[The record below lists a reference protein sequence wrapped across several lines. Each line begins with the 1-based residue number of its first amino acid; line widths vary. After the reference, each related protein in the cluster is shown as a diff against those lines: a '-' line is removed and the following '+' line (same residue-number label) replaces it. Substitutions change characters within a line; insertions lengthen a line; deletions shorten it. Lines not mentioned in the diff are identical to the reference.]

1 MAYSDFSLDDLKKK
15 FGINSRIQSI
25 FENIV
30 GTPISEALREDLEDV
45 KTLRIRTEKA
55 KSEWIVVPIL
65 NELRKRNNRY
75 FTIYSGESLNVDKD
89 NGLQGEC
96 DFMLAKDVQTFDLSY
111 PIIQIVEAKKHD
123 IEIGIPQ
130 CMAQLLGAKI
140 FNDTHQT
147 PVSKIYGCVTTGDD
161 WLFMYLE
168 NETVYVDNK
177 RYYLTEIEQI
187 LGVFQTIIDFY
198 KKELN

>member
-1 MAYSDFSLDDLKKK
+1 MAYSDFSIEDLKKK

-25 FENIV
+25 FENPIV
-30 GTPISEALREDLEDV
+30 SPISQTLREDLEEV

-75 FTIYSGESLNVDKD
+75 FTIYSGESLNVDKE

-96 DFMLAKDVQTFDLSY
+96 DFILAKDVQSFDLNY

-140 FNDTHQT
+140 FNDIHQT
-147 PVSKIYGCVTTGDD
+147 PISKIYGCVTTGDD

-168 NETVYVDNK
+168 NDTVYVDNK
-177 RYYLTEIEQI
+177 RYYLTEVEKI
-187 LGVFQTIIDFY
+187 LGVFQTIIDFC
-198 KKELN
+198 KNELK